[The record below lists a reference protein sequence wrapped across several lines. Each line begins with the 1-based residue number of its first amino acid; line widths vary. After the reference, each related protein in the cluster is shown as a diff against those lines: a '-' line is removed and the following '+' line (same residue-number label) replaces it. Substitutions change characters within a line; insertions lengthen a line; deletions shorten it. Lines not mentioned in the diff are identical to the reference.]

1 MSDLTPHQQGTDRTH
16 IRMLNLELKMLLE
29 RIQGD
34 NQTRG
39 GQSRPPQFELALNQ
53 YIIRVQEPYEGEDA
67 EAGFG
72 IWLLD
77 IEENPL
83 HILWSQE
90 GYLLATQLGLVE
102 RLREL
107 STMVQEARTADHQA
121 HKALAAWMQQVR
133 DNPLHPLHS
142 TSLQLFQELGL
153 DRFMTELLWMLEAD
167 KAMRE
172 LATRPLS

>member
-39 GQSRPPQFELALNQ
+39 GQSRPPQFELALDQ
-53 YIIRVQEPYEGEDA
+53 YIIRVQEPYEGEEA
-67 EAGFG
+67 EAGFA

-107 STMVQEARTADHQA
+107 SQMVQEARTADHHA
-121 HKALAAWMQQVR
+121 HKVMAEWMQSVR

-142 TSLQLFQELGL
+142 TPLEVFQNLGL
-153 DRFMTELLWMLEAD
+153 DRFLTELLWSAEAD
-167 KAMRE
+167 KAVRD
-172 LATRPLS
+172 LVSRPLS